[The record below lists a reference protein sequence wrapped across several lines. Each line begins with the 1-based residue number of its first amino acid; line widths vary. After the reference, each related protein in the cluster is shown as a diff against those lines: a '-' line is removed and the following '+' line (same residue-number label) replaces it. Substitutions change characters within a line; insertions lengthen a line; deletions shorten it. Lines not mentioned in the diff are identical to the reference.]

1 MEMRQRGTLAVRGED
16 DMAKTVGE
24 VLLDILA
31 DHGVQYIFGLPGDS
45 VDTILDPVRRDRRI
59 QFVQVRH
66 EETGAFMASAY
77 AKKTGKLGVCLGTAG
92 PGAIH
97 LLNGLYDAK
106 MDHAP
111 VLALTGQVNLA
122 NIGTDYFQ
130 EVDVLRLF
138 DNVAVY
144 NYQVTEPVQ
153 IGPLAGM
160 ACRTAL
166 AKRGVAHLSFPFE
179 VPTMAVREAQPAYS
193 VVGKAGAFLP
203 TSDMVA
209 EAVQRINAAERPVIL
224 AGRGVRTQRDPL
236 LALAQKAQI
245 PIANTLPAKGVV
257 PDTHPLALG
266 GLGLLGAQPAHT
278 AMEQCDL
285 CLLLGTSYPYLQ
297 FLPKHA
303 AIVQMDWEA
312 SQIGKRHRVDVGLIG
327 AAEPTLQALAAGVRE
342 VAERPWVEKLKRE
355 REEFLVRQADMAAR
369 ANRESAGIHPQWVA
383 DRLARLVAPDANIA
397 IDVGNSLVWM
407 ARNFVIQNQGWLV
420 SAWLGSMGFGLP
432 AAMAA
437 KLAEPHRQSVAVVG
451 DGGFT
456 MLMGDFVTAVKYQL
470 PITVIVFNNHR
481 LGMIKFEQ
489 EVHGMPEFGTHLT
502 NPDFA
507 RYAEICGG
515 KGFHVTHRDEVEDA
529 IRTALATPVA
539 TVVNIETDP
548 DEKPLPPRITAGQA
562 LGYAEALFKETFHA

>member
-1 MEMRQRGTLAVRGED
+1 
-16 DMAKTVGE
+16 MAKTVGE
-24 VLLDILA
+24 VLLDVLA
-31 DHGVQYIFGLPGDS
+31 DDGVQYIFGLPGDS
-45 VDTILDPVRRDRRI
+45 VDPILDPLRRDRRI

-106 MDHAP
+106 LDHAP

-130 EVDVLRLF
+130 EVDLLNLF
-138 DNVAVY
+138 ADVALY
-144 NYQVTEPVQ
+144 NYQVTEPAQ
-153 IGPLAGM
+153 IGVLAGM

-166 AKRGVAHLSFPFE
+166 AKGGVAHLSFPFE
-179 VPTMAVREAQPAYS
+179 VPAMHVKGTVPEYS
-193 VVGKAGAFLP
+193 VVGKHGAFVPIPAVLK
-203 TSDMVA
+203 
-209 EAVQRINAAERPVIL
+209 EAVDRINAAEKPVIL
-224 AGRGVRTQRDPL
+224 AGRGMRESRDAL

-245 PIANTLPAKGVV
+245 PIANTLPAKGVI

-266 GLGLLGAQPAHT
+266 GLGLLGAKPAHV

-285 CLLLGTSYPYLQ
+285 CLLLGTSYPYME
-297 FLPKHA
+297 FLPDKA
-303 AIVQMDWEA
+303 AILQLDWEA

-327 AAEPTLQALAAGVRE
+327 AATPTLEALAAALRPVS
-342 VAERPWVEKLKRE
+342 ERPWLAKLQHE
-355 REEFLVRQADMAAR
+355 REEFLIRQADLAAR
-369 ANRESAGIHPQWVA
+369 ANREAAGIHPQWVA
-383 DRLARLVAPDANIA
+383 DRLSRLVDPDANLA

-407 ARNFVIQNQGWLV
+407 ARNFLIQNQGWLV

-437 KLAEPHRQSVAVVG
+437 KLAEPHKQSVAVVG

-456 MLMGDFVTAVKYQL
+456 MLMGDFVTAVKYDL
-470 PITVIVFNNHR
+470 DMTVIVFNNHR

-507 RYAEICGG
+507 QYAEICGG
-515 KGFHVTHRDEVEDA
+515 RGFHVTDRNEVEDA
-529 IRTALATPVA
+529 IREALASPMP
-539 TVVNIETDP
+539 TVVDIATDP
-548 DEKPLPPRITAGQA
+548 NEKPLPPRITRGQA
-562 LGYAEALFKETFHA
+562 FGYAEALFKETFGG